1 MSNKIYIITRQTFF
15 SCFGAQI
22 QFTDENPVVTVCKY
36 LEHALDFLN
45 GMTRGVR
52 VGEETCEML
61 DYKSSTGLMYSLDFR
76 NKNKAVT
83 RSYKIICEEILP

>member
-15 SCFGAQI
+15 SSDGARI
-22 QFTDENPVVTVCKY
+22 QCTDDNPVVAVCKY
-36 LEHALDFLN
+36 LEHAINLLN
-45 GMTRGVR
+45 GMTRCVR
-52 VGEETCEML
+52 EGEETCEML

-76 NKNKAVT
+76 NKKNAVT